1 MSTFTDLLADKTEA
15 QFAAEI
21 DADQR
26 ANEVPVSQWRSVVN
40 LGLSL
45 TRLCSEMLSQLWGQS
60 VAIGKSLF
68 LDTALGAGLKL
79 FAKSSYGLDYEQPQT
94 QVARFLLANVSGGAR
109 QTFVAGDLEVG
120 LVGSDRLIWTNIDG
134 GTLEPGQTLLLR
146 FEAREAGPAYNV
158 ALSYALELKTAY
170 PGVTVTNPASGS
182 SVTIGSGN
190 SALKFWTKLAN
201 AEVQIVDPAAN
212 NQPLTVSGNLA
223 TNTLTISL
231 RTDGGGALQSTA
243 EEVRAAL
250 KAAISAT
257 GVPQI
262 LLDVQ
267 NAGDGT
273 GIVQA
278 TSGQVP
284 LPYDGSYIERAG
296 ANEEPDDR
304 LKTRCRTRLD
314 TLSGGGG
321 DGAPQGAAGTADALR
336 YWALVTPAGYSAS
349 PVRDAKTYS
358 NFLSGSISQND
369 ITVALEGYNTLTAA
383 AIAAVTA
390 NFANPQKYSLG
401 CDLTVVA
408 CSVIS
413 QGITGTIN
421 YRTTTGVTLLEL
433 QALVATKLAELAST
447 LRVQDVL
454 YPSAI
459 IAAIHEA
466 SPAIASVSITV
477 PPFPVTPTWQ
487 QRIGF
492 IDPSAMTWIA
502 L

>member
-1 MSTFTDLLADKTEA
+1 VTTFSDLMQDKTEA
-15 QFAAEI
+15 QFAVEI
-21 DADQR
+21 DAKHR
-26 ANEVPVSQWRSVVN
+26 ANEVPVGQWRSLVN

-45 TRLCSEMLSQLWGQS
+45 SRFVAEKLSQAWGQS
-60 VAIGKSLF
+60 VAIGASLF
-68 LDTALGAGLKL
+68 LDSATGTGLKL
-79 FAKSSYGLDYEQPQT
+79 FAQSAFGLTALPPQT
-94 QVARFLLANVSGGAR
+94 QLARFLLANVSGGSQ
-109 QTFVAGDLEVG
+109 QTFAPGDIEVG

-134 GTLEPGQTLLLR
+134 GTLEGGSTLLLR
-146 FEAREAGPAYNV
+146 FEAKEAGPAYNV

-170 PGVTVTNPASGS
+170 PGVSVTNPASGS

-190 SALKFWTKLAN
+190 SALKFWTKVAN

-250 KAAISAT
+250 KAALSAT
-257 GVPQI
+257 GVPQL

-284 LPYDGSYIERAG
+284 LPYDGTYIERAG
-296 ANEEPDDR
+296 ALEEPEDR

-336 YWALVTPAGYSAS
+336 YWALATPTGYGAS

-358 NFLSGSISQND
+358 NFLSGSVSQND
-369 ITVALEGYNTLTAA
+369 ITVVLEGFNVLSTAD
-383 AIAAVTA
+383 IAAVAA
-390 NFANPQKYSLG
+390 NFQSPQKYSLG

-421 YRTTTGVTLLEL
+421 YRAAAGVPLLEL
-433 QALVATKLAELAST
+433 QALVATKLAELADT
-447 LRVQDVL
+447 LRCGALL

-459 IAAIHEA
+459 VAAIHA
-466 SPAIASVSITV
+466 VGPAIVSVSITV
-477 PPFPVTPTWQ
+477 PPFPVAPAWNEK
-487 QRIGF
+487 IGF